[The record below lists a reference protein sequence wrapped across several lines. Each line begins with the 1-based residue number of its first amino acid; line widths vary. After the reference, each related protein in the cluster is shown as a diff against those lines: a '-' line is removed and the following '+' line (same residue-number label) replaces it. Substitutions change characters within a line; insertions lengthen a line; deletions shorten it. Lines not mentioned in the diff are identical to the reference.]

1 MRGCWELI
9 LIDKFIMDNSTIEQL
24 GVNAVTTYLC
34 TSGYISPQID
44 KNDKTPMWDGFLC
57 VYKKPNQINNDNF
70 SYRIPV
76 QVKASEHT
84 EDSFPPKT
92 SYSIPVINLKNYLN
106 DGGVVF
112 FKVLVKNQDFDIY
125 VSFLTKEKIE
135 KLLKDLKTPKQKTI
149 TINLG
154 KKPESIDDLLTNLRR
169 IYLQRSRPLIDF
181 SEIKEKKDIT
191 FKFAV
196 KKPAKDIDP
205 LAYLA
210 SQPVDIMLSIGNLP
224 GEFFVKDGPSRLKF
238 ITVSHS
244 KISIEGKTYYTE
256 YKKEYVDKKLRILVG
271 RSCIISINDQEDF
284 SVRFSFKFNP
294 YTIDENISELEFL
307 LAVKKHEYICFDSF
321 KINLAKFE
329 KSNDISDHWKTS
341 LKFWQD
347 VKNLFHKLQLPIDLD
362 FKDITERE
370 EGDLNIL
377 INTLLYNQK
386 INANVDGNRL
396 YDFRIRGLII
406 RVASLKYNDNTIGL
420 FDIND
425 LESVYSND
433 NNKPR
438 MLPSYSSI
446 FEMKELPDNIR
457 FSNLVKTYEQFEKK
471 NDEVALRANL
481 DLLNMLNHYD
491 RKPNDKLLNAAF
503 ELSKWLKNKRTNKL
517 PNTTAAIL
525 NYLQTIKRMN
535 GAFSQ
540 YEKRLLNSIVPE
552 NDVERFACCLLKDD
566 NVGAATYFRQLSPK
580 NQEEI
585 KKYPIYH
592 FMNE

>member
-1 MRGCWELI
+1 MDE
-9 LIDKFIMDNSTIEQL
+9 FIMDNSIIEQL

-76 QVKASEHT
+76 QVKASEYT
-84 EDSFPPKT
+84 EDSFPSKT
-92 SYSIPVINLKNYLN
+92 SYSIPVINLNNYLN

-112 FKVLVKNQDFDIY
+112 FKVLVKNLDSEIY

-135 KLLKDLKTPKQKTI
+135 KLLKDLKAPKQKNI
-149 TINLG
+149 TISLG
-154 KKPESIDDLLTNLRR
+154 EKPESIDELLTNLRR

-181 SEIKEKKDIT
+181 SEIKGKKDIT

-196 KKPAKDIDP
+196 KKPDRDVDP

-210 SQPVDIMLSIGNLP
+210 SQPVDIMLSIGDLP

-238 ITVSHS
+238 IAVSHS
-244 KISIEGKTYYTE
+244 NISIEGKTYFTGF
-256 YKKEYVDKKLRILVG
+256 KKEYEDKELRILVG
-271 RSCIISINDQEDF
+271 RSCVISINDQEENF
-284 SVRFSFKFNP
+284 SVRFSFTFKSS
-294 YTIDENISELEFL
+294 TIEENISELEFL
-307 LAVKKHEYICFDSF
+307 LAIKEHKYICFDSF
-321 KINLAKFE
+321 RINLSKFE
-329 KSNDISDHWKTS
+329 EEKDISDYWGS
-341 LKFWQD
+341 ALQFWQD
-347 VKNLFHKLQLPIDLD
+347 VKRLFRTLQLPLDLD
-362 FKDITERE
+362 FKDLTEQE
-370 EGDLNIL
+370 ERDLNIL

-386 INANVDGNRL
+386 INANVNGNRF
-396 YDFRIRGLII
+396 YDFKIRGLII
-406 RVASLKYNDNTIGL
+406 RVASLKYNDNTIRL

-425 LESVYSND
+425 LETVYSDD

-457 FSNLVKTYEQFEKK
+457 FSNLVETYKQFEKK

-503 ELSKWLKNKRTNKL
+503 ELSKWLKNKRTNML
-517 PNTTAAIL
+517 PNTTATIL
-525 NYLQTIKRMN
+525 NHLQTIKRMN

-552 NDVERFACCLLKDD
+552 NDIERFACCLLKDD
-566 NVGAATYFRQLSPK
+566 KVGAATYFSQLSPK

>member
-1 MRGCWELI
+1 MDE
-9 LIDKFIMDNSTIEQL
+9 FIMDNSIIEQL
-24 GVNAVTTYLC
+24 GVTAVTTYLC

-57 VYKKPNQINNDNF
+57 VYKKPDQINNDNF

-76 QVKASEHT
+76 QVKASEYAG
-84 EDSFPPKT
+84 DSFPSKT
-92 SYSIPVINLKNYLN
+92 SYSVPVINLKNYLN

-112 FKVLVKNQDFDIY
+112 FKVLVKNQDSEIY

-135 KLLKDLKTPKQKTI
+135 ILLKGLKAPKQKSI
-149 TINLG
+149 TISLG
-154 KKPESIDDLLTNLRR
+154 KKPKSIDELLTNLRR

-181 SEIKEKKDIT
+181 SEIKGKKDIT

-196 KKPAKDIDP
+196 KKPDRDVDP

-210 SQPVDIMLSIGNLP
+210 SQPVDIMLSIGDLP

-238 ITVSHS
+238 IAVSYS
-244 KISIEGKTYYTE
+244 NISIEGKTYFTE
-256 YKKEYVDKKLRILVG
+256 FKKEYDDKELRILVG
-271 RSCIISINDQEDF
+271 KSCVISIEDQEENF
-284 SVRFSFKFNP
+284 SVRFNFTFKSS
-294 YTIDENISELEFL
+294 TIEENISELEFL
-307 LAVKKHEYICFDSF
+307 LAIKEHKHICFDSF
-321 KINLAKFE
+321 RLNLSKFE
-329 KSNDISDHWKTS
+329 EEKDISDYWGS
-341 LKFWQD
+341 AFQFWQD
-347 VKNLFHKLQLPIDLD
+347 VKRLFRTLQLPLDLD
-362 FKDITERE
+362 FKDLTEQE
-370 EGDLNIL
+370 ERDLNIL

-386 INANVDGNRL
+386 INANVDGNRF
-396 YDFRIRGLII
+396 YDFKIRGLII
-406 RVASLKYNDNTIGL
+406 RVATLKYNDNTIRL

-425 LESVYSND
+425 LESVYSDD

-457 FSNLVKTYEQFEKK
+457 FSNLVKTYKQFEKK

-491 RKPNDKLLNAAF
+491 RKPNNKLLNAAF
-503 ELSKWLKNKRTNKL
+503 ELSQWLKNKRSNKL

-540 YEKRLLNSIVPE
+540 YEKRLLNRIVPE
-552 NDVERFACCLLKDD
+552 NDIERFACCLLKDD
-566 NVGAATYFRQLSPK
+566 KDGAATYFSQLSPK

>member
-1 MRGCWELI
+1 
-9 LIDKFIMDNSTIEQL
+9 MDNSTIEQL

-44 KNDKTPMWDGFLC
+44 KNDKTPMWDGFLS
-57 VYKKPNQINNDNF
+57 VYKKPDQINNDNH

-76 QVKASEHT
+76 QVKASVYT

-92 SYSIPVINLKNYLN
+92 SYSVPVVNLRNYLN
-106 DGGVVF
+106 DGGVAF
-112 FKVLVKNQDFDIY
+112 FKVLVKNQDSEIY
-125 VSFLTKEKIE
+125 VSFLTNEKID
-135 KLLKDLKTPKQKTI
+135 KLLKRLKAPNQKTI
-149 TINLG
+149 SINLE
-154 KKPESIDDLLTNLRR
+154 KKPESIDELLANLRR

-181 SEIKEKKDIT
+181 SAIKGKKDIT

-196 KKPAKDIDP
+196 KKPIKDIDP
-205 LAYLA
+205 LAYLT
-210 SQPVDIMLSIGNLP
+210 SQPVDIMLSFSDLP
-224 GEFFVKDGPSRLKF
+224 GEYFLKDGPSQLR
-238 ITVSHS
+238 ITTASHS
-244 KISIEGKTYYTE
+244 KISIEGRTYYTE
-256 YKKEYVDKKLRILVG
+256 FYKEYDEKELRVLVG
-271 RSCIISINDQEDF
+271 KSCIIRIDNKEDHF
-284 SVRFSFKFNP
+284 SVRFSFTFKP
-294 YTIDENISELEFL
+294 STIEENISELEFL
-307 LAVKKHEYICFDSF
+307 LAVKKYRYICFDSF
-321 KINLAKFE
+321 KINLDKFE
-329 KSNDISDHWKTS
+329 KSNDISDYWRIS
-341 LKFWQD
+341 LKFWRD
-347 VKNLFHKLQLPIDLD
+347 VKKLFHKLKLPTDLD
-362 FKDITERE
+362 FKEITEQE
-370 EGDLNIL
+370 ERDLNIL

-396 YDFRIRGLII
+396 YDFKIRGLII
-406 RVASLKYNDNTIGL
+406 RVVSLKYNDNTIQL

-425 LESVYSND
+425 LESVYSDD

-438 MLPSYSSI
+438 MLPSCSSI

-457 FSNLVKTYEQFEKK
+457 FSNLVKTYKQFEKK

-535 GAFSQ
+535 GTFSQ

>member
-1 MRGCWELI
+1 
-9 LIDKFIMDNSTIEQL
+9 MDNSIIEQL
-24 GVNAVTTYLC
+24 GVTAVTTYLC

-44 KNDKTPMWDGFLC
+44 KNDKTPMWDGFLF
-57 VYKKPNQINNDNF
+57 VYKKHDQINIDNF

-76 QVKASEHT
+76 QVKASEYAG
-84 EDSFPPKT
+84 DSFPSKT
-92 SYSIPVINLKNYLN
+92 SYSVPVINLKNYLN

-112 FKVLVKNQDFDIY
+112 FKVLVKNQDSEIY
-125 VSFLTKEKIE
+125 VSFLTKEKIDI
-135 KLLKDLKTPKQKTI
+135 LLKGLKAPKQKSI
-149 TINLG
+149 TISLG
-154 KKPESIDDLLTNLRR
+154 KKPKSIDELLTNLRR

-181 SEIKEKKDIT
+181 SEIKGKKDIT

-196 KKPAKDIDP
+196 KKPDRDVDP

-210 SQPVDIMLSIGNLP
+210 SQPVDIMLSIGDLP

-238 ITVSHS
+238 IAVSYS
-244 KISIEGKTYYTE
+244 NISIEGKTYFTE
-256 YKKEYVDKKLRILVG
+256 FKKEYDDKELRILVG
-271 RSCIISINDQEDF
+271 KSCVISIEDQEENF
-284 SVRFSFKFNP
+284 SVRFNFTFKSS
-294 YTIDENISELEFL
+294 TIEENISELEFL
-307 LAVKKHEYICFDSF
+307 LAIKEHKHICFDSF
-321 KINLAKFE
+321 RLNLSKFE
-329 KSNDISDHWKTS
+329 EEKDISDYWGS
-341 LKFWQD
+341 AFQFWQD
-347 VKNLFHKLQLPIDLD
+347 VKRLFRTLQLPIDLD
-362 FKDITERE
+362 FKDLTEQE
-370 EGDLNIL
+370 ERDLNIL

-386 INANVDGNRL
+386 INANVDGNRF
-396 YDFRIRGLII
+396 YDFKIRGLII
-406 RVASLKYNDNTIGL
+406 RVATLKYNDNTIRL

-425 LESVYSND
+425 LESVYSDD

-457 FSNLVKTYEQFEKK
+457 FSNLVKTYKQFEKK

-491 RKPNDKLLNAAF
+491 RKPNNKLLNAAF
-503 ELSKWLKNKRTNKL
+503 ELSQWLKNKRSNKL

-540 YEKRLLNSIVPE
+540 YEKRLLNRIVPE
-552 NDVERFACCLLKDD
+552 NDIERFACCLLKDD
-566 NVGAATYFRQLSPK
+566 KDGAATYFSQLSPK

>member
-1 MRGCWELI
+1 
-9 LIDKFIMDNSTIEQL
+9 MDNSTIEQL

-44 KNDKTPMWDGFLC
+44 KNDKTPMWDGFLY
-57 VYKKPNQINNDNF
+57 VYNNPNNF
-70 SYRIPV
+70 SIESFHYRIPT
-76 QVKASEHT
+76 QVKASEYN
-84 EDSFPPKT
+84 DISFPSKT
-92 SYSIPVINLKNYLN
+92 SYSIPIVNLNNYLK

-112 FKVLVKNQDFDIY
+112 FKVLVNKQNSEIY
-125 VSFLTKEKIE
+125 VSFLTKEIIE
-135 KLLKDLKTPKQKTI
+135 KLLASIKNKKQKTI
-149 TINLG
+149 TINLE
-154 KKPESIDDLLTNLRR
+154 KKPDTVDILLANLRR
-169 IYLQRSRPLIDF
+169 IFLQKSRLLIDL
-181 SEIKEKKDIT
+181 SAIQGKKNVT
-191 FKFAV
+191 FKFSV
-196 KKPAKDIDP
+196 KKPTKEVDP

-210 SQPVDIMLSIGNLP
+210 SQPVDIMLSIGDLP

-238 ITVSHS
+238 IAVSHS

-256 YKKEYVDKKLRILVG
+256 FKKEYDDTELRIQVG
-271 RSCIISINDQEDF
+271 RSCVISINDQEKAF
-284 SVRFSFKFNP
+284 SVRFSFTFKP
-294 YTIDENISELEFL
+294 STIDENISELEFL
-307 LAVKKHEYICFDSF
+307 LAVKKHKYICFDSI
-321 KINLAKFE
+321 KINLDQFE
-329 KSNDISDHWKTS
+329 KSNDISDYWKSS
-341 LKFWQD
+341 LKFWQN
-347 VKNLFHKLQLPIDLD
+347 VKKLFHKLKLPTDLD
-362 FKDITERE
+362 FKEITEQE
-370 EGDLNIL
+370 ERDLNIL

-386 INANVDGNRL
+386 INANVDGNRF
-396 YDFRIRGLII
+396 YDFIIRGLII
-406 RVASLKYNDNTIGL
+406 RVASLKYNENTIRL

-425 LESVYSND
+425 LESVYSDD

-457 FSNLVKTYEQFEKK
+457 FSNMVETYKQFEKK

-552 NDVERFACCLLKDD
+552 NDIERFACCLLKDD

>member
-1 MRGCWELI
+1 
-9 LIDKFIMDNSTIEQL
+9 MDNSNIEQL

-57 VYKKPNQINNDNF
+57 VYKKPDQINNDNF

-135 KLLKDLKTPKQKTI
+135 KLLKGLKTPKQKTI
-149 TINLG
+149 TISLG
-154 KKPESIDDLLTNLRR
+154 KKPKSIDEFLTNLRR

-181 SEIKEKKDIT
+181 SEIKGKKDIT

-256 YKKEYVDKKLRILVG
+256 YKKEYVDKELRILVG
-271 RSCIISINDQEDF
+271 RSCIISINDQEEDL
-284 SVRFSFKFNP
+284 SVRFCFKFNP
-294 YTIDENISELEFL
+294 STIDENISELEFL
-307 LAVKKHEYICFDSF
+307 LAVKKYEYICFDSF
-321 KINLAKFE
+321 KINLAKLE

-370 EGDLNIL
+370 ESDLNIL
-377 INTLLYNQK
+377 LNTLLYNQK
-386 INANVDGNRL
+386 INANVDGNKF
-396 YDFRIRGLII
+396 YDFKIRGLII
-406 RVASLKYNDNTIGL
+406 RVATLKYNDNSIQL

-425 LESVYSND
+425 LESVYVDS

-438 MLPSYSSI
+438 ILPSYSSI
-446 FEMKELPDNIR
+446 FEMKEIPDNLKL
-457 FSNLVKTYEQFEKK
+457 SNLVESYRQFEKK
-471 NDEVALRANL
+471 NDEVPLRANL

-491 RKPNDKLLNAAF
+491 RKPNDKLLNAAL
-503 ELSKWLKNKRTNKL
+503 ELAKWLKNKRTNKL
-517 PNTTAAIL
+517 PNSTAATL

-535 GAFSQ
+535 GTFSQ

-552 NDVERFACCLLKDD
+552 NDIERFACCLLKDD
-566 NVGAATYFRQLSPK
+566 KNGAATYFRQLSPK
-580 NQEEI
+580 NQEKI

>member
-1 MRGCWELI
+1 
-9 LIDKFIMDNSTIEQL
+9 MDNSNIEQL

-57 VYKKPNQINNDNF
+57 VYKKPDQINNDNF

-135 KLLKDLKTPKQKTI
+135 KLLKGLKTPKQKTI
-149 TINLG
+149 TISLG
-154 KKPESIDDLLTNLRR
+154 KKPKSIDEFLTNLRR

-181 SEIKEKKDIT
+181 SEIKGKKDIT

-238 ITVSHS
+238 IAVSHS
-244 KISIEGKTYYTE
+244 NISIEGKTYFTGF
-256 YKKEYVDKKLRILVG
+256 KKEYDDKELRILVG
-271 RSCIISINDQEDF
+271 RSCVISINDQEENF
-284 SVRFSFKFNP
+284 SVRFSFTFKSS
-294 YTIDENISELEFL
+294 TIEENISELEFL
-307 LAVKKHEYICFDSF
+307 LAVKKYEYICFDSF
-321 KINLAKFE
+321 KINLAKLE
-329 KSNDISDHWKTS
+329 KSNNISDHWKTS

-370 EGDLNIL
+370 ESDLNIL
-377 INTLLYNQK
+377 LNTLLYNQK
-386 INANVDGNRL
+386 INANVDGNKF
-396 YDFRIRGLII
+396 YDFKIRGLII
-406 RVASLKYNDNTIGL
+406 RVATLKYNDNSIQL

-425 LESVYSND
+425 LESVYVDS

-438 MLPSYSSI
+438 ILPSYSSI
-446 FEMKELPDNIR
+446 FEMKEIPDNLKL
-457 FSNLVKTYEQFEKK
+457 SNLVESYRQFEKK
-471 NDEVALRANL
+471 NDEVPLRANL

-503 ELSKWLKNKRTNKL
+503 ELAKWLKNKRTNKL
-517 PNTTAAIL
+517 PNSTAATL

-535 GAFSQ
+535 GTFPQ

-552 NDVERFACCLLKDD
+552 NDIERFAYCLLKDD
-566 NVGAATYFRQLSPK
+566 KDGAATYFSQLSPK
-580 NQEEI
+580 EQEEI

>member
-1 MRGCWELI
+1 
-9 LIDKFIMDNSTIEQL
+9 MDNSIIEQL

-57 VYKKPNQINNDNF
+57 VYKNPNQINNDNF

-76 QVKASEHT
+76 QVKASVCS
-84 EDSFPPKT
+84 EDSFPTKT
-92 SYSIPVINLKNYLN
+92 PYSVPVVNLKNYLN

-135 KLLKDLKTPKQKTI
+135 KSLKCLKTPKQKTI
-149 TINLG
+149 TISLG
-154 KKPESIDDLLTNLRR
+154 KKPESIDELLTNLRR

-181 SEIKEKKDIT
+181 SEIKGKKDIT

-196 KKPAKDIDP
+196 KKPARDVDP

-210 SQPVDIMLSIGNLP
+210 SQPVDIMLSIGDLP
-224 GEFFVKDGPSRLKF
+224 CEFFVKDGPSRLKF
-238 ITVSHS
+238 IAVSHS

-256 YKKEYVDKKLRILVG
+256 LKKEYDDKELRILVG
-271 RSCIISINDQEDF
+271 KSCVISIEDQEENF
-284 SVRFSFKFNP
+284 SVRFSFTFKP
-294 YTIDENISELEFL
+294 STIDENISELEFL
-307 LAVKKHEYICFDSF
+307 LAVKKYQYIYFDSF
-321 KINLAKFE
+321 KINLDKFE
-329 KSNDISDHWKTS
+329 KCNDISDHWKTT

-347 VKNLFHKLQLPIDLD
+347 VKKLFHNLQLPLDLD
-362 FKDITERE
+362 FNDLTERE
-370 EGDLNIL
+370 KNDLNIL
-377 INTLLYNQK
+377 INALLYNQK
-386 INANVDGNRL
+386 INANVDGNNF
-396 YDFRIRGLII
+396 YDFIIKRLII
-406 RVASLKYNDNTIGL
+406 RVFALKFKDNTLRL

-425 LESVYSND
+425 LESVYVDSN
-433 NNKPR
+433 NNPR
-438 MLPSYSSI
+438 TLPASSSI

-457 FSNLVKTYEQFEKK
+457 FPNLVETYKQFEKK
-471 NDEVALRANL
+471 NDEVVLRANL

-517 PNTTAAIL
+517 PNATAAII

-535 GAFSQ
+535 KVFSK
-540 YEKRLLNSIVPE
+540 YEKSLLDGIVPK
-552 NDVERFACCLLKDD
+552 NDSERFACYLLNDD
-566 NVGAATYFRQLSPK
+566 IECATKYFRQLPK
-580 NQEEI
+580 KAQNEF
-585 KKYPIYH
+585 KKMPIYH
-592 FMNE
+592 FMNS

>member
-1 MRGCWELI
+1 
-9 LIDKFIMDNSTIEQL
+9 MDNSIIEQL

-44 KNDKTPMWDGFLC
+44 KNDRTPMWDGFLY
-57 VYKKPNQINNDNF
+57 VYKKPNQIYNDNLD
-70 SYRIPV
+70 YRIPA
-76 QVKASEHT
+76 QVKASEYT
-84 EDSFPPKT
+84 EDSFPPQT
-92 SYSIPVINLKNYLN
+92 SYSVPVINLKNYLN

-135 KLLKDLKTPKQKTI
+135 KLLKGLKTPKQKTI
-149 TINLG
+149 TISLG
-154 KKPESIDDLLTNLRR
+154 KKPESIDELLTNLRR
-169 IYLQRSRPLIDF
+169 IYLQRSRPLIGL
-181 SEIKEKKDIT
+181 SEIKGKKNVT
-191 FKFAV
+191 FKFSV
-196 KKPAKDIDP
+196 KKPTKEVDP

-210 SQPVDIMLSIGNLP
+210 SQPVDIMLSIGDLP

-238 ITVSHS
+238 IAVSHS

-256 YKKEYVDKKLRILVG
+256 FKKEYDDSEIRVLVG
-271 RSCIISINDQEDF
+271 RSCVISINDQDENF
-284 SVRFSFKFNP
+284 SVRFSFAFKP
-294 YTIDENISELEFL
+294 STIDENISELKFL
-307 LAVKKHEYICFDSF
+307 LAVKKHKYICFDSI
-321 KINLAKFE
+321 KINLDQFE
-329 KSNDISDHWKTS
+329 KSNDISDYWKSS
-341 LKFWQD
+341 LKFWQN
-347 VKNLFHKLQLPIDLD
+347 VKKLFHKLKLPTDLD
-362 FKDITERE
+362 FKEITEQE
-370 EGDLNIL
+370 ERDLNIL

-386 INANVDGNRL
+386 INANVDGNRF
-396 YDFRIRGLII
+396 YDFIIRGLII
-406 RVASLKYNDNTIGL
+406 RVASLKYNDNTIRL

-425 LESVYSND
+425 LESVYSDD

-457 FSNLVKTYEQFEKK
+457 FSNLVETYKQFEKK